1 MIKAPSG
8 DADLP
13 HDVGVRSAANPGSD
27 DTALSAVVSAAQD
40 GDEDAFRLLYRAIQP
55 GLIRYLWVQV
65 GDVAEDVASETWL
78 QVARDLRK
86 FHGDAAGFRGWVATI
101 ARHRA
106 LDHLRHQRRLP
117 PADGLLE
124 EVAELRAAD
133 DTAGAAIDAMSTRA
147 ALALIARLPRDQGEA
162 VLLRAVMGL
171 DAKTAAKVLG
181 KRAGAVRTAAYRGL
195 RGLAAY
201 LEETGDD
208 DGTTAGTAAKTDRRA
223 APESAPNRRVTQ
235 TPASALKDMRCVQTG
250 VVALIAARRNNCSA
264 ALRRAGHRASLPT
277 TMRSP
282 ACLHSRPRRTPA
294 ANSRVRLRP

>member
-1 MIKAPSG
+1 MIKAPS
-8 DADLP
+8 DDTDLQ

-27 DTALSAVVSAAQD
+27 DTALSAAVSAAQD
-40 GDEDAFRLLYRAIQP
+40 GDEDAFRLLYRTIQP

-86 FHGDAAGFRGWVATI
+86 FRGDAAGFRGWVATI

-106 LDHLRHQRRLP
+106 VDYVRHERRLP
-117 PADGLLE
+117 SADALLE
-124 EVAELRAAD
+124 EVAELQAAD
-133 DTAGAAIDAMSTRA
+133 DTAGSAIDAMSTRA

-162 VLLRAVMGL
+162 VLLRAVIGL

-201 LEETGDD
+201 LEEAGD
-208 DGTTAGTAAKTDRRA
+208 AGAAAETAAKTDRRA
-223 APESAPNRRVTQ
+223 APGRAPNKRVTQ
-235 TPASALKDMRCVQTG
+235 TPASALKDMR
-250 VVALIAARRNNCSA
+250 
-264 ALRRAGHRASLPT
+264 
-277 TMRSP
+277 
-282 ACLHSRPRRTPA
+282 
-294 ANSRVRLRP
+294 

>member
-27 DTALSAVVSAAQD
+27 DTALSAAVSAAQD

-106 LDHLRHQRRLP
+106 LDHLRHQRRMP

-124 EVAELRAAD
+124 EVAELQAAD

-208 DGTTAGTAAKTDRRA
+208 AGTTAGTAAKTDRRA
-223 APESAPNRRVTQ
+223 APERAPNRRVTQ
-235 TPASALKDMRCVQTG
+235 TPASALKDMR
-250 VVALIAARRNNCSA
+250 
-264 ALRRAGHRASLPT
+264 
-277 TMRSP
+277 
-282 ACLHSRPRRTPA
+282 
-294 ANSRVRLRP
+294 

>member
-1 MIKAPSG
+1 MIKVPPG

-13 HDVGVRSAANPGSD
+13 HDVGVHSAANPGG
-27 DTALSAVVSAAQD
+27 DTALSAAVSAAQD
-40 GDEDAFRLLYRAIQP
+40 GDEDAFRLLYRSIQP

-86 FHGDAAGFRGWVATI
+86 FRGDAAGFRGWVVTI

-124 EVAELRAAD
+124 EVAELQAAD
-133 DTAGAAIDAMSTRA
+133 DTAGSAIDAMSTRA

-201 LEETGDD
+201 LEEAR
-208 DGTTAGTAAKTDRRA
+208 DGTGAAAETIAKTDRRA
-223 APESAPNRRVTQ
+223 TPERAPNRRVTQ
-235 TPASALKDMRCVQTG
+235 TPASALKDMR
-250 VVALIAARRNNCSA
+250 
-264 ALRRAGHRASLPT
+264 
-277 TMRSP
+277 
-282 ACLHSRPRRTPA
+282 
-294 ANSRVRLRP
+294 

>member
-1 MIKAPSG
+1 MSLLAPRVIKAPPG
-8 DADLP
+8 DTDLA
-13 HDVGVRSAANPGSD
+13 HDVGVRSTANPGSD
-27 DTALSAVVSAAQD
+27 DTALSAAVSAAQD
-40 GDEDAFRLLYRAIQP
+40 GDEDAFRLLYRTIQP

-65 GDVAEDVASETWL
+65 GSGAEDVASETWL
-78 QVARDLRK
+78 QVARDLRR
-86 FHGDAAGFRGWVATI
+86 FRGDAAGFRGWVATI

-106 LDHLRHQRRLP
+106 LDHMRHERRLP

-133 DTAGAAIDAMSTRA
+133 DTAGSAIDAISTRA

-162 VLLRAVMGL
+162 VLLRVVMGL

-208 DGTTAGTAAKTDRRA
+208 AGATVGTAAKTDRRA
-223 APESAPNRRVTQ
+223 AQERAPNRRVTQ
-235 TPASALKDMRCVQTG
+235 TPASALKDMR
-250 VVALIAARRNNCSA
+250 
-264 ALRRAGHRASLPT
+264 
-277 TMRSP
+277 
-282 ACLHSRPRRTPA
+282 
-294 ANSRVRLRP
+294 

>member
-1 MIKAPSG
+1 MIKAPSSE
-8 DADLP
+8 ADLP
-13 HDVGVRSAANPGSD
+13 HDVGVRSAANPDSD
-27 DTALSAVVSAAQD
+27 DTALSAAVSAAQD
-40 GDEDAFRLLYRAIQP
+40 GDEDAFRMLYRTIQP

-86 FHGDAAGFRGWVATI
+86 FRGDAAGFRGWVATI

-106 LDHLRHQRRLP
+106 LDHVRHQRRLP
-117 PADGLLE
+117 PADGLLD
-124 EVAELRAAD
+124 EVAELQAPD
-133 DTAGAAIDAMSTRA
+133 DTAGSAIDAMTTRA

-181 KRAGAVRTAAYRGL
+181 KRSGAVRTAAYRGL

-208 DGTTAGTAAKTDRRA
+208 AAAAARTAAKTDRRA
-223 APESAPNRRVTQ
+223 APERALDKRVTQ
-235 TPASALKDMRCVQTG
+235 TPASALKDMR
-250 VVALIAARRNNCSA
+250 
-264 ALRRAGHRASLPT
+264 
-277 TMRSP
+277 
-282 ACLHSRPRRTPA
+282 
-294 ANSRVRLRP
+294 

>member
-8 DADLP
+8 DTDLQ

-27 DTALSAVVSAAQD
+27 DAALSAAVSAAQD
-40 GDEDAFRLLYRAIQP
+40 GDEDAFRLLYRTIQP

-86 FHGDAAGFRGWVATI
+86 FRGDAAGFRGWVVTI

-106 LDHLRHQRRLP
+106 VDHVRHQRRLP

-124 EVAELRAAD
+124 EVAELQAAD
-133 DTAGAAIDAMSTRA
+133 DTAGSAIDAMSTRA

-201 LEETGDD
+201 LEEAR
-208 DGTTAGTAAKTDRRA
+208 DGTGAAAETIAKTDRRA
-223 APESAPNRRVTQ
+223 TPERAPNRRVTQ
-235 TPASALKDMRCVQTG
+235 TPASALKDMR
-250 VVALIAARRNNCSA
+250 
-264 ALRRAGHRASLPT
+264 
-277 TMRSP
+277 
-282 ACLHSRPRRTPA
+282 
-294 ANSRVRLRP
+294 

>member
-27 DTALSAVVSAAQD
+27 DTALSAAVSAAQD

-86 FHGDAAGFRGWVATI
+86 FHGWVATI

-124 EVAELRAAD
+124 EVAELQAAD

-195 RGLAAY
+195 RRLAAY
-201 LEETGDD
+201 LEEADGD
-208 DGTTAGTAAKTDRRA
+208 AGAAAETIAETDRRA
-223 APESAPNRRVTQ
+223 TPGRAPNTGVTQ
-235 TPASALKDMRCVQTG
+235 TPASALKDMR
-250 VVALIAARRNNCSA
+250 
-264 ALRRAGHRASLPT
+264 
-277 TMRSP
+277 
-282 ACLHSRPRRTPA
+282 
-294 ANSRVRLRP
+294 

>member
-8 DADLP
+8 DADLA
-13 HDVGVRSAANPGSD
+13 HDVGVRGAANPGSD
-27 DTALSAVVSAAQD
+27 DTALSAAVSAAQD

-65 GDVAEDVASETWL
+65 GEVAEDVASETWL

-86 FHGDAAGFRGWVATI
+86 FRGDAAGFRGWVATI

-106 LDHLRHQRRLP
+106 LDHVRHQRRLP

-124 EVAELRAAD
+124 EVAELQAAD

-162 VLLRAVMGL
+162 VLLRVVMDL

-201 LEETGDD
+201 LEEAGDD
-208 DGTTAGTAAKTDRRA
+208 AGAPPRTAARTGRRA
-223 APESAPNRRVTQ
+223 AQERAPNGRVTQ
-235 TPASALKDMRCVQTG
+235 TPAAALKDMR
-250 VVALIAARRNNCSA
+250 
-264 ALRRAGHRASLPT
+264 
-277 TMRSP
+277 
-282 ACLHSRPRRTPA
+282 
-294 ANSRVRLRP
+294 

>member
-1 MIKAPSG
+1 MSLLAPCMIKAPSG
-8 DADLP
+8 DADLQ

-27 DTALSAVVSAAQD
+27 DAALSAAVSAAQD
-40 GDEDAFRLLYRAIQP
+40 GDEDAFRLLYRTIQP

-86 FHGDAAGFRGWVATI
+86 FQGDAAGFRGWVVTI

-106 LDHLRHQRRLP
+106 VDHVRHQRRLP
-117 PADGLLE
+117 PADGLPE

-208 DGTTAGTAAKTDRRA
+208 DGTTAGTAAKADRRA
-223 APESAPNRRVTQ
+223 APERAPNRRVTQ
-235 TPASALKDMRCVQTG
+235 TPASALKDMR
-250 VVALIAARRNNCSA
+250 
-264 ALRRAGHRASLPT
+264 
-277 TMRSP
+277 
-282 ACLHSRPRRTPA
+282 
-294 ANSRVRLRP
+294 

>member
-1 MIKAPSG
+1 MSHPAPCTIKAPITG
-8 DADLP
+8 TGVP
-13 HDVGVRSAANPGSD
+13 HDVGVRSTADPGND
-27 DTALSAVVSAAQD
+27 DSALSAAVSAAQG
-40 GDEDAFRLLYRAIQP
+40 GDEDAFRMLYRTIQP

-65 GDVAEDVASETWL
+65 GDAAEDVASETWL

-106 LDHLRHQRRLP
+106 LDHVRHQRRLP
-117 PADGLLE
+117 QADGALD
-124 EVAELRAAD
+124 EVAELQAD
-133 DTAGAAIDAMSTRA
+133 EDTAMSAIDAMSTRD

-201 LEETGDD
+201 LEETGAL
-208 DGTTAGTAAKTDRRA
+208 DGAPAKSAAQTGRRTAPVRA
-223 APESAPNRRVTQ
+223 PKRTVTQ
-235 TPASALKDMRCVQTG
+235 TPAPALKDMR
-250 VVALIAARRNNCSA
+250 
-264 ALRRAGHRASLPT
+264 
-277 TMRSP
+277 
-282 ACLHSRPRRTPA
+282 
-294 ANSRVRLRP
+294 

>member
-27 DTALSAVVSAAQD
+27 DTALSAAVSAAQD

-124 EVAELRAAD
+124 EVAELQAAD

-181 KRAGAVRTAAYRGL
+181 KRAGAVRTA
-195 RGLAAY
+195 GLAAY

-264 ALRRAGHRASLPT
+264 ALRQASQPASLPT
-277 TMRSP
+277 TTRSP
-282 ACLHSRPRRTPA
+282 ACLHSRPRRKPA